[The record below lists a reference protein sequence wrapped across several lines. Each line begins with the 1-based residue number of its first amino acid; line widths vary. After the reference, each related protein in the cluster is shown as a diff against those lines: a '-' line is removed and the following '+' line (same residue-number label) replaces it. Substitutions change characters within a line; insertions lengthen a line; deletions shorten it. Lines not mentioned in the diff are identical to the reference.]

1 MLEYYHEKMVYIY
14 TWVTMNEDKLIFTT
28 TLLEYWSISKNLL
41 RGFKLELQFAQD
53 VSYYV

>member
-41 RGFKLELQFAQD
+41 RRFKLELQFAQD